1 MIKIARNTREGLAE
15 NAGRENAGRENAER
29 ENDGLTKK

>member
-15 NAGRENAGRENAER
+15 NAGRENAER